1 MQFESLAA
9 LWEMQGH
16 GPYVWAAYAIALV
29 VLVGVVWAPLA
40 RQRRFLNAQR
50 LHEQRRVARQRQSD
64 A

>member
-1 MQFESLAA
+1 MQFENFAA

-16 GPYVWAAYAIALV
+16 GPYVWGAYAIAVV

-40 RQRRFLNAQR
+40 RQRRFIAEQRQAAQR
-50 LHEQRRVARQRQSD
+50 RHQRQQQPI